1 MPAKNLRWEEEID
14 SILLHDAPARH
25 VDVSGMYQSFHSL
38 QQVDHQH
45 PFPPLSPNQPVNLG
59 GQRMFENSI
68 IL

>member
-38 QQVDHQH
+38 QQVDRQH
-45 PFPPLSPNQPVNLG
+45 PLINAVTIARLN
-59 GQRMFENSI
+59 I
-68 IL
+68 